1 MLDNPLEFWYDE
13 SRLETR
19 DSESRF
25 DGAWFSWKFGTS
37 VYRQHPSLK
46 LKIEILCLSH
56 IWGYSSAGRALEWHS
71 RGQRFDP
78 AYLHHERHKS
88 EIRFRKEADFCL
100 CSIRFQAVCSSWAGQ
115 RVMALADYCAD
126 RLDRL
131 MGALWGRK
139 APREESKTSQAPGV
153 FAPGACECACLVF
166 WWSALGAIEEGNGLG
181 AGADGNRRKGGGGGP
196 HGDAV
201 LHRP

>member
-19 DSESRF
+19 DSGSRF

-78 AYLHHERHKS
+78 AYLHQKKS
-88 EIRFRKEADFCL
+88 RNREISGLFLYLYPKIYRFASFVPECVPELHLKVVDLLR
-100 CSIRFQAVCSSWAGQ
+100 RFATLRSAR
-115 RVMALADYCAD
+115 RV
-126 RLDRL
+126 
-131 MGALWGRK
+131 
-139 APREESKTSQAPGV
+139 APRRW
-153 FAPGACECACLVF
+153 L
-166 WWSALGAIEEGNGLG
+166 
-181 AGADGNRRKGGGGGP
+181 
-196 HGDAV
+196 
-201 LHRP
+201 